1 MTSKQDKRYRLRS
14 RVMIGTGAAVL
25 LFISIAIGGGIGAK
39 SADANNEQ
47 MEQTVERVRKS
58 PDFPLNIDNT
68 ENPPILIQAASMKEV
83 SGAEYQELTGIK
95 TDSLKFVTFPNVR
108 LINNTNQ
115 TVTAFILILVDKHST
130 RNKALMMSSLNLEPF
145 KDFSIEPV
153 IWAKPRRQMMRKF
166 AEKEGTFQED
176 KSSPDLNSE
185 EMWLPGG
192 VSEFSVLV
200 AGVEFADGSEW
211 TTKR

>member
-1 MTSKQDKRYRLRS
+1 MTSTQDRRYTLRS

-25 LFISIAIGGGIGAK
+25 LFISIAIGGGIGTK
-39 SADANNEQ
+39 SAEGNNDRK
-47 MEQTVERVRKS
+47 EQTIERVRKS
-58 PDFPLNIDNT
+58 PDLPLSIDNT
-68 ENPPILIQAASMKEV
+68 EEPPILIQAASMKEV
-83 SGAEYQELTGIK
+83 SGAKYQELTGIK
-95 TDSLKFVTFPNVR
+95 TDSLKCVTFPNVR

-153 IWAKPRRQMMRKF
+153 IWAKPRRQMMSKF

-176 KSSPDLNSE
+176 KSLPDLNSE

-200 AGVEFADGSEW
+200 AKVEFADGSEW
-211 TTKR
+211 LTKR

>member
-14 RVMIGTGAAVL
+14 RVMVGTGAAVL

-39 SADANNEQ
+39 SADANNER

-68 ENPPILIQAASMKEV
+68 ENPPILIQAASVKEV

-95 TDSLKFVTFPNVR
+95 TDSLKCVTFPNVK
-108 LINNTNQ
+108 LTNNTSQ
-115 TVTAFILILVDKHST
+115 TVTAFVLILVDKHSS
-130 RNKALMMSSLNLEPF
+130 RNKALMMSSLNLEPL

-153 IWAKPRRQMMRKF
+153 NWAKPRRQMMRKF
-166 AEKEGTFQED
+166 VEKEGMFQED